1 MDRDRSRTVSGR
13 ELLDRF
19 EAPNGV
25 VAEVWG
31 EAAPYGFEN
40 LLHARVRLRARVPGS
55 DRPYEHQLE
64 RIGVAPDAVDA
75 VLREAAARLRR
86 NLEPY
91 LSHPAFPE
99 RFRARSSGRSRVLD
113 RFPGA
118 VA

>member
-1 MDRDRSRTVSGR
+1 MDRDRSRTVTGG

-31 EAAPYGFEN
+31 EASPYGFEN

-55 DRPYEHQLE
+55 DRSYEHRLE
-64 RIGVAPDAVDA
+64 RIGVGPGEVDA
-75 VLREAAARLRR
+75 VLREAAVRLRR

-99 RFRARSSGRSRVLD
+99 RFRARSSGRSRGLV

-118 VA
+118 GA